1 MMRNNGLNKYKR
13 LFVLFLALI
22 LMLACS
28 ACGQKDSA
36 GRTEKKSDVE
46 QLLDEAKSEEV
57 TSVSTEEATVTSESN
72 TSEATEETAETT
84 IPASQAL
91 DGTNGQ
97 YAPNMATGEITT
109 EYPLATGPS
118 QMDGSGA
125 VNPDH
130 QGGEFTTEAPLGEAD
145 PNVDVDLTVLSPN
158 MVYAEVYNMMMDPDS
173 YLGKTIKVSGPYYPL
188 YYDGTGNYYHY
199 VMIEDALACCQN
211 GMEFIWDEGIHTYPD
226 EYPKED
232 EIIEIVGEL
241 KSYKEE
247 QYIYYYLDIDSYEIL
262 ESN

>member
-1 MMRNNGLNKYKR
+1 MNKYRFKGI
-13 LFVLFLALI
+13 LIISVLLVMVLSLA
-22 LMLACS
+22 
-28 ACGQKDSA
+28 ACGKKKS
-36 GRTEKKSDVE
+36 GSRTESKSDVE
-46 QLLDEAKSEEV
+46 QLLDDAKTEDTTTEITAASEDVKITSENTTEIQSEENNA
-57 TSVSTEEATVTSESN
+57 TTTEI
-72 TSEATEETAETT
+72 TT
-84 IPASQAL
+84 QEL

-125 VNPDH
+125 VNPNH
-130 QGGEFTTEAPLGEAD
+130 QGGEFTTEAPLAEAD
-145 PNVDVDLTVLSPN
+145 PNVDVDLTVLTAN
-158 MVYAEVYNMMMDPDS
+158 MVYAEVYNMMMNPDS

-211 GMEFIWDEGIHTYPD
+211 GMEFIWDEGTHTYPD

-232 EIIEIVGEL
+232 DIIEIVGEL

-247 QYIYYYLDIDSYEIL
+247 NYIYYYLDIEEYKIIE
-262 ESN
+262 

>member
-1 MMRNNGLNKYKR
+1 MKNYRKV
-13 LFVLFLALI
+13 VLYI
-22 LMLACS
+22 SICS
-28 ACGQKDSA
+28 LCLSMIACGKKEGGS
-36 GRTEKKSDVE
+36 RTENKSDVE
-46 QLLDEAKSEEV
+46 QLLDDAK
-57 TSVSTEEATVTSESN
+57 TEENTANATNET
-72 TSEATEETAETT
+72 TTEATTENTT
-84 IPASQAL
+84 QATTQAL
-91 DGTNGQ
+91 DGTDGQ

-125 VNPDH
+125 VNPNH
-130 QGGEFTTEAPLGEAD
+130 QGGEFSTEAPLAEAD
-145 PNVDVDLTVLSPN
+145 PNVDVDLTVLSAN
-158 MVYAEVYNMMMDPDS
+158 MVYAEVYNMMMYPDN

-211 GMEFIWDEGIHTYPD
+211 GMEFIWDEGTHTYPD

-232 EIIEIVGEL
+232 EVIEIVGEL

-247 QYIYYYLDIDSYEIL
+247 NYIYYYLDIEEYKIL
-262 ESN
+262 DTN

>member
-1 MMRNNGLNKYKR
+1 MKKCLSRRICLTVAAIVV
-13 LFVLFLALI
+13 VLSLV
-22 LMLACS
+22 ACNS
-28 ACGQKDSA
+28 KDEG
-36 GRTEKKSDVE
+36 GRGEKKSDVE
-46 QLLDEAKSEEV
+46 QLIDDAKSEHT
-57 TSVSTEEATVTSESN
+57 TSEETSATEQVETTESITEAVTEELST
-72 TSEATEETAETT
+72 
-84 IPASQAL
+84 QAL

-109 EYPLATGPS
+109 EFPLATGPS

-125 VNPDH
+125 ISPGHTAEDSVTD
-130 QGGEFTTEAPLGEAD
+130 APLGDAD
-145 PNVDVDLTVLSPN
+145 PNVDIDLTVLSAN
-158 MVYAEVYNMMMDPDS
+158 MVYAEVYNMMMYPDS

-188 YYDGTGNYYHY
+188 YYDGTDNYYHY

-211 GMEFIWDEGIHTYPD
+211 GMEFIWDEGSHIYPD

-232 EIIEIVGEL
+232 DVIEIKGEL

-247 QYIYYYLDIDSYEIL
+247 QYTYYYLDIDEYTIL

>member
-1 MMRNNGLNKYKR
+1 MNKYGFKGM
-13 LFVLFLALI
+13 LIVSVLLVMVFSLA
-22 LMLACS
+22 
-28 ACGQKDSA
+28 ACGKKEGGS
-36 GRTEKKSDVE
+36 RTESKSDVE
-46 QLLDEAKSEEV
+46 QLLDDAKTEGTTEQADISEEV
-57 TSVSTEEATVTSESN
+57 EVTSEP
-72 TSEATEETAETT
+72 TTQIQSEENVPSTEITT
-84 IPASQAL
+84 QAL
-91 DGTNGQ
+91 EGTDGQ

-125 VNPDH
+125 VNPNH
-130 QGGEFTTEAPLGEAD
+130 QGDEFVTEEPLGEAD
-145 PNVDVDLTVLSPN
+145 PNVDIDLTVLSAN
-158 MVYAEVYNMMMDPDS
+158 MVYAEVYNMMMYPDS

-211 GMEFIWDEGIHTYPD
+211 GMEFIWDEGTHTYPD

-232 EIIEIVGEL
+232 DIIEIVGEL

-247 QYIYYYLDIDSYEIL
+247 SYIYYYLDIEEYKIL
-262 ESN
+262 ESK

>member
-1 MMRNNGLNKYKR
+1 MNKYGFKGI
-13 LFVLFLALI
+13 LIVSVLLVMMLSLA
-22 LMLACS
+22 
-28 ACGQKDSA
+28 ACGKKEGGS
-36 GRTEKKSDVE
+36 RTESKSDVE
-46 QLLDEAKSEEV
+46 QLLDDAKTEDTTTEITAVSEDV
-57 TSVSTEEATVTSESN
+57 KN
-72 TSEATEETAETT
+72 TSENTTEIQSEENATTT
-84 IPASQAL
+84 EITTQAL

-125 VNPDH
+125 INQNH
-130 QGGEFTTEAPLGEAD
+130 QGGEFTTEAPLAEAD
-145 PNVDVDLTVLSPN
+145 PNVDVDLTVLTAN
-158 MVYAEVYNMMMDPDS
+158 MVYAEVYNMMMNPDS

-211 GMEFIWDEGIHTYPD
+211 GMEFIWDEGTHTYPD

-232 EIIEIVGEL
+232 EVIEIVGEL

-247 QYIYYYLDIDSYEIL
+247 NYIYYYLDIEEYKIIE
-262 ESN
+262 

>member
-1 MMRNNGLNKYKR
+1 MKNNGFNKYKR
-13 LFVLFLALI
+13 LLVLLLALV
-22 LMLACS
+22 LVLACS
-28 ACGQKDSA
+28 ACGKKAGS

-46 QLLDEAKSEEV
+46 QLLEDAKSEEI
-57 TSVSTEEATVTSESN
+57 TTESITTEATTEGII
-72 TSEATEETAETT
+72 EATTEASTQ
-84 IPASQAL
+84 ASQTL
-91 DGTNGQ
+91 DGADGQ
-97 YAPNMATGEITT
+97 YAPNMVTGEITT
-109 EYPLATGPS
+109 EYPLANGPS

-145 PNVDVDLTVLSPN
+145 PNVDVDLTVLTPN
-158 MVYAEVYNMMMDPDS
+158 MVYAEVYNMMMYPDN
-173 YLGKTIKVSGPYYPL
+173 YLGKTVKVSGPYYPL

-211 GMEFIWDEGIHTYPD
+211 GMEFIWDEGSHTYPD

-232 EIIEIVGEL
+232 DIIEIVGEL

-247 QYIYYYLDIDSYEIL
+247 NYTYYYLDINEYKVVE
-262 ESN
+262 

>member
-1 MMRNNGLNKYKR
+1 MNKYGFKGM
-13 LFVLFLALI
+13 LIVSVLLVMVLSLA
-22 LMLACS
+22 
-28 ACGQKDSA
+28 ACGEKEGGS
-36 GRTEKKSDVE
+36 RTESKSDVE
-46 QLLDEAKSEEV
+46 QLLDDAKTEDTTTEITAASEDVKITSENTTEIQSEENA
-57 TSVSTEEATVTSESN
+57 TTTEI
-72 TSEATEETAETT
+72 TT
-84 IPASQAL
+84 QAL

-125 VNPDH
+125 VNPNH
-130 QGGEFTTEAPLGEAD
+130 QGDEFVTEEPLGEAD
-145 PNVDVDLTVLSPN
+145 PNVDVDLTVLSAN
-158 MVYAEVYNMMMDPDS
+158 MVYAEVYNMMMYPDN

-211 GMEFIWDEGIHTYPD
+211 GMEFIWDEGTHTYPD

-232 EIIEIVGEL
+232 EVIEIVGEL

-247 QYIYYYLDIDSYEIL
+247 NYIYYYLDIEEYKIL
-262 ESN
+262 ESK

>member
-1 MMRNNGLNKYKR
+1 MKIKLRRY
-13 LFVLFLALI
+13 LFVISLVIVMVLSL
-22 LMLACS
+22 S
-28 ACGQKDSA
+28 ACGKNDGA
-36 GRTEKKSDVE
+36 GRSEKKSDVE
-46 QLLDEAKSEEV
+46 QLLDEAKSEEG
-57 TSVSTEEATVTSESN
+57 TTEVSGETKTETDT
-72 TSEATEETAETT
+72 ETT
-84 IPASQAL
+84 TASTTTEVQTTQAL

-211 GMEFIWDEGIHTYPD
+211 GMEFIWEEGIHTYPD

>member
-1 MMRNNGLNKYKR
+1 MKNYRKV
-13 LFVLFLALI
+13 VLYI
-22 LMLACS
+22 SICS
-28 ACGQKDSA
+28 LCLSMIACGKKEGGS
-36 GRTEKKSDVE
+36 RTENKSDVE
-46 QLLDEAKSEEV
+46 QLLDDAK
-57 TSVSTEEATVTSESN
+57 TEEITANATNETTTEA
-72 TSEATEETAETT
+72 ATENTT
-84 IPASQAL
+84 QATTQAL
-91 DGTNGQ
+91 DGTDGQ

-125 VNPDH
+125 VNPNH
-130 QGGEFTTEAPLGEAD
+130 QGGEFSTEAPLAEAD
-145 PNVDVDLTVLSPN
+145 PNVDVDLTVLSAN
-158 MVYAEVYNMMMDPDS
+158 MVYAEVYNMMMYPDN

-211 GMEFIWDEGIHTYPD
+211 GMEFIWDEGTHTYPD

-232 EIIEIVGEL
+232 EVIEIVGEL

-247 QYIYYYLDIDSYEIL
+247 NYIYYYLDIEEYKIL
-262 ESN
+262 DTN

>member
-1 MMRNNGLNKYKR
+1 MNKYGFKEM
-13 LFVLFLALI
+13 LIVSVLLVMVLSLA
-22 LMLACS
+22 
-28 ACGQKDSA
+28 ACGKKEGGS
-36 GRTEKKSDVE
+36 RTESKSDVE
-46 QLLDEAKSEEV
+46 QLLDDAKTEATTEQADISEEV
-57 TSVSTEEATVTSESN
+57 EVTSEP
-72 TSEATEETAETT
+72 TTQIQSEENVPSTEITT
-84 IPASQAL
+84 QAL
-91 DGTNGQ
+91 EGTDGQ

-125 VNPDH
+125 VNPNH
-130 QGGEFTTEAPLGEAD
+130 QGDEFVTEEPLGVAD
-145 PNVDVDLTVLSPN
+145 PNVDVDLTVLSAN
-158 MVYAEVYNMMMDPDS
+158 MVYAEVYNMMMYPDN

-211 GMEFIWDEGIHTYPD
+211 GMEFIWDEGTHTYPD

-232 EIIEIVGEL
+232 DIIEIVGEL

-247 QYIYYYLDIDSYEIL
+247 NYIYYYLDIEEYKIIE
-262 ESN
+262 

>member
-1 MMRNNGLNKYKR
+1 MNKYGFKGM
-13 LFVLFLALI
+13 LIVSVLLVMVLS
-22 LMLACS
+22 LV
-28 ACGQKDSA
+28 ACGKKEGGS
-36 GRTEKKSDVE
+36 RTESKSDVE
-46 QLLDEAKSEEV
+46 QLLDDAKTEATTEQADISEEV
-57 TSVSTEEATVTSESN
+57 EVTSEP
-72 TSEATEETAETT
+72 TTQIQSEENVPSTEITT
-84 IPASQAL
+84 QVL
-91 DGTNGQ
+91 EGTDGQ

-125 VNPDH
+125 VNPNH
-130 QGGEFTTEAPLGEAD
+130 QGDEFVTEEPLGEAD
-145 PNVDVDLTVLSPN
+145 PNVDVDLTILSAN
-158 MVYAEVYNMMMDPDS
+158 MVYAEVYNMMMYPDN

-211 GMEFIWDEGIHTYPD
+211 GMEFIWDEGTHTYPD

-232 EIIEIVGEL
+232 EVIEIVGEL

-247 QYIYYYLDIDSYEIL
+247 NYIYYYLDIEEYKIIE
-262 ESN
+262 

>member
-1 MMRNNGLNKYKR
+1 MKNIGFKGIFIVSILCVM
-13 LFVLFLALI
+13 VLSLA
-22 LMLACS
+22 
-28 ACGQKDSA
+28 ACGRKDKG
-36 GRTEKKSDVE
+36 GRTESKSDVE
-46 QLLDEAKSEEV
+46 QLLDDAKSEG
-57 TSVSTEEATVTSESN
+57 TTTEATATSAVVADNSADTTEIQLEEDGSTVEN
-72 TSEATEETAETT
+72 TT
-84 IPASQAL
+84 QAL
-91 DGTNGQ
+91 DGTDGQ

-125 VNPDH
+125 VNPNH
-130 QGGEFTTEAPLGEAD
+130 QGDEFTTEEPLGEAD
-145 PNVDVDLTVLSPN
+145 PNVDVDLTVLTAN
-158 MVYAEVYNMMMDPDS
+158 MVYAEVYNMMMYPDS

-211 GMEFIWDEGIHTYPD
+211 GMEFIWDEGSHTYPD

-232 EIIEIVGEL
+232 DIIEIVGEL

-247 QYIYYYLDIDSYEIL
+247 NYTYYYLDIEEYIIVE
-262 ESN
+262 

>member
-1 MMRNNGLNKYKR
+1 MNKYGFKG
-13 LFVLFLALI
+13 I
-22 LMLACS
+22 LMVSVLLVMVLSLAS
-28 ACGQKDSA
+28 CGKKEGGS
-36 GRTEKKSDVE
+36 RTESKSDVE
-46 QLLDEAKSEEV
+46 QLLDDAKTEDTTTEITAASEDVKITSENTTEIQSEENNA
-57 TSVSTEEATVTSESN
+57 TTTEI
-72 TSEATEETAETT
+72 TT
-84 IPASQAL
+84 QEL

-125 VNPDH
+125 VNPNH
-130 QGGEFTTEAPLGEAD
+130 QGGEFTTEAPLAEAD
-145 PNVDVDLTVLSPN
+145 PNVDVDLTVLTAN
-158 MVYAEVYNMMMDPDS
+158 MVYAEVYNMMMNPDS

-211 GMEFIWDEGIHTYPD
+211 GMEFIWDEGTHTYPD

-232 EIIEIVGEL
+232 EVIEIVGEL

-247 QYIYYYLDIDSYEIL
+247 NYIYYYLDIEEYKIIE
-262 ESN
+262 